1 MPMWSNYS
9 HVRKQWRN
17 KYYVINLDHDG
28 FKSGIQ
34 WLFQVM
40 MNVENTIIQSTI
52 EPKILYLNHRK
63 IKFE

>member
-1 MPMWSNYS
+1 MN
-9 HVRKQWRN
+9 
-17 KYYVINLDHDG
+17 VINLDHDG

>member
-1 MPMWSNYS
+1 MLGNSDGTNIMN
-9 HVRKQWRN
+9 
-17 KYYVINLDHDG
+17 VINLDHDG